1 MTPEKQSGSSMK
13 GVYANVRTRLRE
25 VESLQVTALPEAVK
39 RSKGLLRECKD
50 VKERAEE
57 KPTNRDKR
65 PQRG

>member
-1 MTPEKQSGSSMK
+1 LIHSQRDWLT
-13 GVYANVRTRLRE
+13 VL
-25 VESLQVTALPEAVK
+25 ESLQVTALPEAVK

-65 PQRG
+65 PQGG